1 MNRSTISLVV
11 VGIIMIVLVAVSLLM
26 VDIETVDGN
35 EIGVMETWSEGVV
48 AEPLLPKTYILV
60 PGFTKRVFKYDVS
73 SQVFVMNDVASGAG
87 YASGRERDSYL
98 VQSREGQDMRISMNL
113 RWRLMES
120 KVIEI
125 HQTVRGQIEEKLLR
139 PELMRIVKDKA
150 TTRTAIDAYSGTGL
164 VELQTDIFNRLAS
177 PEGELFR
184 RGIMIENFVIENIG
198 LDKDYVGQIK
208 ARQVAIQKEL
218 RAREETKAAMAEA
231 ERAKAEAR
239 AAFEKAVVD
248 AKRDKEVGILAAQKQ
263 AEQQVLAAEA
273 QKKRTI
279 LDAEASAAQVELAS
293 IAEKKRNILIAEG
306 DQQAALL
313 NAQAIKAL
321 GEAEAEATRL
331 KLTAY
336 SAEGAQGFIR
346 IEVAKH
352 MSEAFK
358 NISGYLPQDMTVNL
372 LSESFLNAVGLVTQ
386 SSHAGQKQAN

>member
-1 MNRSTISLVV
+1 MNRSAISLSV
-11 VGIIMIVLVAVSLLM
+11 VGVLILLLIAASVLM
-26 VDIETVDGN
+26 VDIVTVDGN
-35 EIGVMETWSEGVV
+35 EIGVMETWQQGV
-48 AEPLLPKTYILV
+48 LPDSLPSKTYVLI
-60 PGFTKRVFKYDVS
+60 PGFAKKIYKYDVS
-73 SQVFVMNDVASGAG
+73 SQVFVMNDVAGPDA
-87 YASGRERDSYL
+87 YAKGRARDSYL

-113 RWRLMES
+113 RWRLMDS

-125 HQTVRGQIEEKLLR
+125 HQTIRDRIEEKLLR
-139 PELMRIVKDKA
+139 PEIMRIVKDYA

-164 VELQTDIFNRLAS
+164 VELQTDIFNRLAD
-177 PEGELFR
+177 PQGELYQ
-184 RGIMIENFVIENIG
+184 RGILIENFVIESIG
-198 LDKDYVGQIK
+198 LDTDYVSQIK

-231 ERAKAEAR
+231 ERAKADAR

-279 LDAEASAAQVELAS
+279 LDAEASAARVELAAN
-293 IAEKKRNILIAEG
+293 AEKKRNVLIAEG

-313 NAQAIKAL
+313 NAQAIEAIGK
-321 GEAEAEATRL
+321 AEAEATRL

-336 SAEGAQGFIR
+336 SAQGADAFIR
-346 IEVAKH
+346 VEVARH
-352 MSEAFK
+352 MSDAFK

-372 LSESFLNAVGLVTQ
+372 LSESFLKAVGLVAQPGT
-386 SSHAGQKQAN
+386 AAP